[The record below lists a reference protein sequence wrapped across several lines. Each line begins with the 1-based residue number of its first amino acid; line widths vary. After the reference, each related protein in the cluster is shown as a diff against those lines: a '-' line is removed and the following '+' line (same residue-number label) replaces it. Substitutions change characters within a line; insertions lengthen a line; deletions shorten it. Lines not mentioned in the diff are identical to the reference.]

1 MILPEDRSADET
13 VVFVR
18 PAYPRADD
26 TVVIR
31 PLADE
36 TVIVSRPDD
45 TVTLPAQTWW
55 PFLRQERPAAP
66 PSTTT
71 TEPRTPPR
79 RGAGAVYARRRRWL
93 PRLRRTR
100 EEVSFVVTLL
110 KITVFWCALFLLV
123 MLLLS
128 CFVTSW

>member
-1 MILPEDRSADET
+1 MIIPEDRSADET

-18 PAYPRADD
+18 PAYPRPDD

-31 PLADE
+31 PLSDE
-36 TVIVSRPDD
+36 TVTVSRPDD
-45 TVTLPAQTWW
+45 TVVLPVDTWW
-55 PFLRQERPAAP
+55 PFLRQERPPAS

-71 TEPRTPPR
+71 AEPRTPPR
-79 RGAGAVYARRRRWL
+79 RGTGAVYARCRRWL

-110 KITVFWCALFLLV
+110 KITVFWCARLLLV
-123 MLLLS
+123 MLLLL